1 MAALLEQNP
10 GDGLAGLLLG
20 NSLTVGCACPMSG
33 WSFLQAQHTVSPQT
47 SAERLE
53 KGKRVFRL
61 SLQTH
66 LMGARGVER
75 KEIKRRRSMG
85 KNTREFNTTKVKGR
99 DSKES
104 HFFHLLD

>member
-1 MAALLEQNP
+1 MEQNP

-20 NSLTVGCACPMSG
+20 NSLTVGCACPTSG

-61 SLQTH
+61 SLQAH
-66 LMGARGVER
+66 LMGGRGVER
-75 KEIKRRRSMG
+75 RVKKRDKKETVNG
-85 KNTREFNTTKVKGR
+85 QEY
-99 DSKES
+99 
-104 HFFHLLD
+104 